1 MTYSGWDA
9 MGPRTTRGHKG
20 GNYIGYN
27 RTEKKTLVWYTFLDF
42 SLTMYEG
49 PPFTYMYKPTRG
61 IW

>member
-27 RTEKKTLVWYTFLDF
+27 RTEKKDSCMVYFPGFF
-42 SLTMYEG
+42 SNNV
-49 PPFTYMYKPTRG
+49 
-61 IW
+61 